1 MDDAYWLLIVPSL
14 AFLIFVHELGH
25 FLTAKWFGI
34 KVTEFGFGFPPRMFG
49 FHRGETIYSINWIPL
64 GGFVR
69 MLGEDNAANVENED
83 PDSGR
88 RFTDQTPLRR
98 AMVLVAGSGMNI
110 LTALVIFT
118 ILFLLPQNTPVGIV
132 SVGGVA
138 PGSPAAAAG
147 IRPGDQVLAVN
158 GERVRNHLELIDR
171 VRSTQEASVELNI
184 RRGSIVSGLG
194 QSPEF
199 AVVETVTV
207 VPRSNPPS
215 LSVVEIVADPR
226 SEVSLRD
233 ARRYD
238 GRLRIGD
245 TLRQGAVGIMISTG
259 NVRFVKERQP
269 VLQALPSAASQIW
282 WTVSMTGGGI
292 ISWAGGGPN
301 PGFMGPIG
309 IAQVTGEVA
318 EVSNDHGIEIFFEF
332 VAFLSISLGLI
343 NILPIP
349 ALDGGKLVFVVIEWA
364 RGGRR
369 ISPRKEGMAHVVG
382 FALIIAVVV
391 VVSFFD
397 VSRILTGGQLLP

>member
-25 FLTAKWFGI
+25 FLTAKWFGV

-49 FHRGETIYSINWIPL
+49 VRRGETIYSINWIPL

-69 MLGEDNAANVENED
+69 MLGEDSAANVENED

-118 ILFLLPQNTPVGIV
+118 VLLLLPQNTPVGIV

-171 VRSTQEASVELNI
+171 VRSTQEASVELKI

-207 VPRSNPPS
+207 MPRSNPPS

-238 GRLRIGD
+238 GRLGIGD

-269 VLQALPSAASQIW
+269 VLQALPGAASQIW

-349 ALDGGKLVFVVIEWA
+349 ALDGGKLVFVMIEWV

-397 VSRILTGGQLLP
+397 VSRILSGGSLLP